1 MSIISKLLHLSDY
14 QINQSNIDGNY
25 PVISGEFKGED
36 GACLDFNF
44 NEPTKL
50 NAITLFE
57 KGENVT
63 DFEIYAEQKGEF
75 CLIYKQNRCSPFRL
89 CAIPQIKTTK
99 IRILVL
105 KTRHGHFGKI
115 SAYAYNLPE
124 KKRDFRRT
132 AYVVP
137 SRTGKIDA
145 GNLNFYNNFNII
157 GVTKIDAQTGEVKFA
172 DERFEGKIYSGKER
186 FENWLDFVKKNTKNA
201 KIVVTFFTEGPIEKM
216 VCNRN
221 SIPELKKFI
230 DKYGLDGV
238 SFDWEYPKNSKQWRD
253 FDEYLIALKEGIGD
267 KSITLALASWLRYR
281 FSQKALE
288 CIDVA
293 EIMTY
298 DNMQRDIDGHH
309 SEFFSDGP
317 NAVYHFVDMGFKLSQ
332 LNLGLPYYA
341 RPVDGTGYW
350 SDYKWEAEKLGKY
363 GNVAKDEY
371 KDNDW
376 KNKQIVV
383 KPRFYNSCQMIEDK
397 TAFCIYGDVGGIMCW
412 HLGADADHDNPLCL
426 SAAVDKTVKNRTTL
440 TK

>member
-1 MSIISKLLHLSDY
+1 MSIISKFLRLSNY
-14 QINQSNIDGNY
+14 QIDQSSIDGNY
-25 PVISGEFKGED
+25 PIISGEFKGED

-44 NEPTKL
+44 NEPTEL

-63 DFEIYAEQKGEF
+63 DFEIFAESDGEYE
-75 CLIYKQNRCSPFRL
+75 LIYKQNRCSPFRF

-115 SAYAYNLPE
+115 SAYAYNLP
-124 KKRDFRRT
+124 KKNRDFRRT

-137 SRTGKIDA
+137 SQKGKIDA
-145 GNLNFYNNFNII
+145 DNMKFYNNFNII
-157 GVTKIDAQTGEVKFA
+157 GKTKVDYKTGKVMFE
-172 DERFEGKIYSGKER
+172 DERIDGGTFSGKEI
-186 FENWLDFVKKNTKNA
+186 FEKWLALIRKNNKRA

-221 SIPELKKFI
+221 SIPEIKKFI
-230 DKYGLDGV
+230 DEYELDGV
-238 SFDWEYPKNSKQWRD
+238 SFDWEYPKNAKQWRD
-253 FDEYLIALKEGIGD
+253 FDEYLIALKEGIGE

-281 FSQKALE
+281 FSQRALE

-293 EIMTY
+293 EVMTY
-298 DNMQRDIDGHH
+298 DNMQRDVDGYH

-317 NAVYHFVDMGFKLSQ
+317 NAIYHFVKMGFKLSQ

-350 SDYKWEAEKLGKY
+350 SDYKLEAEKLGRY
-363 GNVAKDEY
+363 GNVAFDEY

-376 KNKQIVV
+376 KNKKITV
-383 KPRFYNSCQMIEDK
+383 KPRFYNCCQMVEDK
-397 TAFCIYGDVGGIMCW
+397 TAFCIYADVGGIMCW
-412 HLGADADHDNPLCL
+412 HLGIDADHSNPLCL
-426 SAAVDKTVKNRTTL
+426 SAAVDKTIKERTT
-440 TK
+440 TAK